1 MASKPLIPSADLIHR
16 SLEELCVPD
25 ETYHWE
31 NPRRFAAYARRL
43 QLVICQLIRS
53 SPEAASSPSVQT
65 ALKGIAADLAK
76 IVETVS
82 VYRDKSKIFV
92 LINCRSLSSVLQERT
107 SAIGGW
113 LALLESVLGDS
124 ADLRRKVSDLSRD
137 MKRAQFTVTE
147 IEDRVCSTLQREGL
161 GKPTTK
167 VVQSAITMDLARAL
181 GVDSRSYAELSEQVN
196 LLKNDL
202 ARSDLVSERRIMM
215 SLQRIMD
222 NWSLEPSISGSLEF
236 DNEDESQILPF
247 KNFLCPLTKEVM
259 RDPVV
264 LQSSQTYERSAIDYW
279 FQRCLED
286 GRDPTC
292 PVTGQVLTS
301 LEQKPNIG
309 LAGAI
314 EEWLNRNIDIQV
326 KLACQHLS
334 ENPLLID
341 CVEKDL
347 DSIYEISEEHPSSR
361 YKIRNA
367 GMILLVINLL
377 KNGTKSVGPQL
388 KCKALMVLLSMAKDE
403 DSKVVMLRE
412 GITKLAT
419 RSFLGSSDKEKE
431 CALKLLLEFSHDE
444 AICVKLA
451 SEKGALVL
459 LSSIAGNLENPA
471 LSNLA
476 EDVLKRLDVVEDNVL
491 RLAAAGRLEPL
502 INRLCEGSDSVKVK
516 MATLLG
522 QMTLTNNNR
531 EQIARQSAKVL
542 VDMLCKPEGRIP
554 SLRVLQS
561 LSTLDDNAAILVDS
575 SILPSLMEILL
586 ENQDV
591 HAEEQELS
599 AATIANIVSKP
610 GHWELAVADKK
621 GHRMHSAVI
630 ISGVLKLLSHVT
642 ASCQVFILQ
651 ILCGI
656 ASSPQASELVA
667 SHIKSGDGIKLVFQY
682 LEHSEVEQRTLAY
695 ELVRIMSENS
705 SEYLANEIKCVN
717 KLQLFRDK
725 VQDSQATTSER
736 SDAACIL
743 ANLQLS
749 RDDIQTTL
757 GDEFLRYTITAL
769 KEQLNAQSGRRPPRS
784 TTSTMTEG
792 LLGIIVHFA
801 NVIEPQALG
810 LIRDCQLMSIFRDK
824 LSSPHSRSKQLAAL
838 GLKHLSELRTLI
850 SEGESDP
857 QPPQGFCSS
866 MVFMCG
872 KASLQ
877 PPTCPI
883 HNTPCEED
891 SQLCLLTGG
900 CIKPLITLLTDEKT
914 AVQIASVEALSTLVL
929 DTSHSFH
936 RAADELERLGVIDS
950 VISLFIDA
958 RPGELQ
964 EKTAWML
971 ERLFRSESTSQK
983 YSINQ
988 SLVRALVEAMKH
1000 GNAQTKRHAQEAL
1013 TYLQQLSGA
1022 SGKISCPVRALR

>member
-1 MASKPLIPSADLIHR
+1 MASKPPAPSAESIHR
-16 SLEELCVPD
+16 SLEELCVPE

-31 NPRRFAAYARRL
+31 NPRRFASYARRL
-43 QLVICQLIRS
+43 QLVIGQLVRS

-92 LINCRSLSSVLQERT
+92 LINCRSLCSVLQERT

-124 ADLRRKVSDLSRD
+124 ADLRKKVVDLSRD
-137 MKRAQFTVTE
+137 MKRAQFVVTE
-147 IEDRVCSTLQREGL
+147 NEDRVCSTLQREGL

-167 VVQSAITMDLARAL
+167 AVQSAITMDLARAL
-181 GVDSRSYAELSEQVN
+181 GLDSRNYAELSEQVKR
-196 LLKNDL
+196 LKNDL
-202 ARSDLVSERRIMM
+202 ARSDLVSERRILM
-215 SLQRIMD
+215 SLQKIMD
-222 NWSLEPSISGSLEF
+222 SWSLEPITFGSSLEF

-259 RDPVV
+259 KDPVV
-264 LQSSQTYERSAIDYW
+264 LQSSQTYERSAVDYW

-301 LEQKPNIG
+301 LEQKLNIG

-314 EEWLNRNIDIQV
+314 EEWVNRNIDIQV
-326 KLACQHLS
+326 KLASQHLS
-334 ENPLLID
+334 ENPLSVD
-341 CVEKDL
+341 CVERVL
-347 DSIYEISEEHPSSR
+347 DSIFKISEEHPSSR

-367 GMILLVINLL
+367 GIILLVINLL
-377 KNGTKSVGPQL
+377 KNSMKSVGSQL
-388 KCKALMVLLSMAKDE
+388 KCKALIVLLSMAKDE
-403 DSKVVMLRE
+403 DSKAVMLGD

-419 RSFLGSSDKEKE
+419 RSLLGGSDKEKE
-431 CALKLLLEFSHDE
+431 WALKLLLEFSHDE

-476 EDVLKRLDVVEDNVL
+476 ESVLKRLEMVEDNVL

-502 INRLCEGSDSVKVK
+502 ISRLCEGSDSVKVK
-516 MATLLG
+516 MASLLG
-522 QMTLTNNNR
+522 QITLTNNNR

-542 VDMLCKPEGRIP
+542 VDMLSKPEGRTP

-561 LSTLDDNAAILVDS
+561 LSKLDDNATILVDS
-575 SILPSLMEILL
+575 HLLPYLMEILL
-586 ENQDV
+586 ENQEV
-591 HAEEQELS
+591 QAEEQEL
-599 AATIANIVSKP
+599 AASTIANIVSKP
-610 GHWELAVADKK
+610 GHWELAVADTK
-621 GHRMHSAVI
+621 GNRMHSAVI
-630 ISGVLKLLSHVT
+630 ISGLLQRLSHVT
-642 ASCQVFILQ
+642 PYCQVFVLQ

-667 SHIKSGDGIKLVFQY
+667 SHIKSGDGIKVVFQY
-682 LEHSEVEQRTLAY
+682 LEHSVVEQRTLAF
-695 ELVRIMSENS
+695 ELVRILSENS

-725 VQDSQATTSER
+725 VQDLQATTTER
-736 SDAACIL
+736 SDAACTL
-743 ANLQLS
+743 ANLPLS
-749 RDDIQTTL
+749 RDDVQTTL
-757 GDEFLRYTITAL
+757 GDGFLRWTITAL
-769 KEQLNAQSGRRPPRS
+769 KEQLHTQSRRRRS
-784 TTSTMTEG
+784 PSTLTEG

-801 NVIEPQALG
+801 NVIEPQALS
-810 LIRDCQLMSIFRDK
+810 LIREYQLMSIFRDK
-824 LSSPHSRSKQLAAL
+824 LNSPHSRSKQLAAL

-872 KASLQ
+872 KGSFE
-877 PPTCPI
+877 PSTCPI

-891 SQLCLLTGG
+891 SQLCLLKGD
-900 CIKPLITLLTDEKT
+900 CIKPLISLFTDEKT
-914 AVQIASVEALSTLVL
+914 AVQISSVEALSTLVL
-929 DTSHSFH
+929 DPSHGFH
-936 RAADELERLGVIDS
+936 RAIDELERLGVIDS
-950 VISLFIDA
+950 VVSLFIDA

-971 ERLFRSESTSQK
+971 EMIFRSESASQK
-983 YSINQ
+983 YSLNQ

-1000 GNAQTKRHAQEAL
+1000 GNSETKRHAQEAL
-1013 TYLQQLSGA
+1013 TYLKQLSGA